1 MAPQLR
7 DNRYYTTNALVHAWS
22 TAVLQHQM
30 QCRSVRSIHTRHS
43 HLHVTDG
50 KLNVHNVLSPVAL
63 TLHTVSVT
71 HSICGHINT
80 VTHIYLSYWLHII
93 LWLHWYWLCGLLE
106 SGSGCWSCLP
116 AVTASSLWLQASVC
130 ILRADIKSRC
140 DPQHWDYPEHVIDN
154 FSLWYRRWFVST
166 VNSTPTLIHCIDSE
180 WMKKHIY
187 KDTDSYILNTFI
199 THPPTGRPVTNSHTH
214 VHIANIHTRSLGID
228 PL

>member
-1 MAPQLR
+1 MPQLR

-50 KLNVHNVLSPVAL
+50 KLNVHDVLSPVAL

-106 SGSGCWSCLP
+106 SGSGCWSRLP
-116 AVTASSLWLQASVC
+116 AAQ
-130 ILRADIKSRC
+130 RPRC
-140 DPQHWDYPEHVIDN
+140 DCRPPFA
-154 FSLWYRRWFVST
+154 FSVL
-166 VNSTPTLIHCIDSE
+166 
-180 WMKKHIY
+180 
-187 KDTDSYILNTFI
+187 ILNRAVTPNTETILNMLLI
-199 THPPTGRPVTNSHTH
+199 TSVY
-214 VHIANIHTRSLGID
+214 GID
-228 PL
+228 ADSCPQLILLQLWFTALIVSGWKNTYTKTLTHTYLTHS